1 MSSQKMMPLV
11 ILGLGAVLAGG
22 VLAANTGVMNKLPKP
37 SINPTVKLQTASFP
51 SDERISVLE
60 AEDQLFADIADEIA
74 PSVVH
79 VKSEQAGGEGSGFV
93 YTSDGWIVT
102 NDHVVGGAESVKI
115 VLNDGREL
123 DGKVYSTNDA
133 QLDLALI
140 KIDASGLKAL
150 ALADSDTVRT
160 GQRAIAAGSPFGLEK
175 TVTIGHVSATNRSGL
190 VMDPR
195 TGSPRSYKG
204 MIQTDASINPGN
216 SGGPLLNVRGQVIGV
231 NSTIYSLTGSSAGVG
246 FAIPSDTV
254 KVVADEIVKTGKFD
268 RGVMGIDLDSDD
280 IKPYRL
286 QEMGIQG
293 GALASRV
300 SMDGPAFK
308 AGIRDNDVITAIDG
322 KPVMNQTELL
332 RELYAR
338 SPGQTVKL
346 DYQRGKDKK
355 AANFKL
361 ANLNDLMPAQEDR
374 QPQVTPRRRG
384 NQSPF
389 PDFFPEM
396 PNEDMRVPQTD
407 GKPRLGI
414 GVEDV
419 TAEARNQY
427 NLPSDVKGAVILS
440 VTPGSVAD
448 RFRMK
453 VGDVIQSLDGKAVT
467 SAADL
472 TRIMQGLKPGQEV
485 MIDFI
490 RFSEGT
496 RVNQSIQIQF

>member
-37 SINPTVKLQTASFP
+37 SINQTPRLQTASFP

-60 AEDQLFADIADEIA
+60 AEDQLFADIAEELA

-102 NDHVVGGAESVKI
+102 NDHVVGGAETVKI

-140 KIDASGLKAL
+140 KIDASGLKPL
-150 ALADSDTVRT
+150 QLADSDTVRT

-175 TVTIGHVSATNRSGL
+175 TVTIGHVSATNRSGM

-195 TGSPRSYKG
+195 TGAPRSYKG

-254 KVVADEIVKTGKFD
+254 KIVADEIVKTKKFD

-286 QEMGIQG
+286 QELGIPG

-322 KPVMNQTELL
+322 KQVMNQTELL

-338 SPGQTVKL
+338 SPGQTVTL
-346 DYQRGKDKK
+346 DYQRGKDRKS
-355 AANFKL
+355 ASVKL
-361 ANLNDLMPAQEDR
+361 ANLNDLVPQEER
-374 QPQVTPRRRG
+374 QPQTTPRRRS

-396 PNEDMRVPQTD
+396 PYENQRAPQSE
-407 GKPRLGI
+407 GKPRLGV

-419 TAEARNQY
+419 SAEARSQY
-427 NLPSDVKGAVILS
+427 NLPSDAKGAVVLS
-440 VTPGSVAD
+440 VTPGSTAD
-448 RFRMK
+448 RYGMK
-453 VGDVIQSLDGKAVT
+453 VGDVIEAFDGKPVN
-467 SAADL
+467 SAAEL
-472 TRIMQGLKPGQEV
+472 TRMVQGLKPGQQV
-485 MIDFI
+485 MVKFI
-490 RFSEGT
+490 RFADGT
-496 RVNQSIQIQF
+496 RVTQEILMSF